1 MLKKLDYYLLKNFFL
16 ALFVVIVAVG
26 LTIIVINAVEEL
38 RDFIDNEVP
47 LISILEYY
55 LYFGGWVIKS
65 FMPMFVLLALL
76 FSVSMLARKN
86 EILAMK
92 ASGVSLQRIVLPFLI
107 ITTLIAAGHFYYNE
121 YIFPPANKKRLEIK
135 EFVIERR
142 SRSNAERVNNIYRQI
157 HPGYFYTVSA
167 FNIARKEGVDFKL
180 YQTADNKLD
189 RIVTGEKLIYDEY
202 LWKVING
209 VERDFSE
216 GGVSSFNEFD
226 TLIIS
231 DIQDVPEDFA
241 KWIGEPEDMGYN
253 ELKGYINL
261 MKRIGGPYARELV
274 DLDFKISYPLAS
286 VIVVLICVPFATVS
300 KRGSIAY
307 SFAAGAL
314 ISLAY
319 FILFKL
325 LQSAGYNEK
334 IPRLLAV
341 WGVNGLFFVIGL
353 ITLYKARK

>member
-1 MLKKLDYYLLKNFFL
+1 MLKKIDYYLLKNFFL
-16 ALFVVIVAVG
+16 ALFVVIIAIG
-26 LTIIVINAVEEL
+26 LTIIVINIVEEL
-38 RDFIDNEVP
+38 RDFIDNKVP

-55 LYFGGWVIKS
+55 VYFGGWVVKS

-92 ASGVSLQRIVLPFLI
+92 ASGISLQRIVLPFLV

-142 SRSNAERVNNIYRQI
+142 SRSNIERINNVYRQI
-157 HPGYFYTVSA
+157 RPGHFYTVSA
-167 FNIARKEGVDFKL
+167 FNVGRKEGVDFKM
-180 YQTADNKLD
+180 YQTDNNKLQ
-189 RIVTGEKLIYDEY
+189 RIVTGEKLIYDEH

-209 VERDFSE
+209 VERDFE
-216 GGVSSFNEFD
+216 GGRASSFIEFD

-231 DIQDVPEDFA
+231 DIEDVPEDFA
-241 KWIGEPEDMGYN
+241 RWIGKPEDMGYD
-253 ELKGYINL
+253 ELKGYIDL
-261 MKRIGGPYARELV
+261 MKRIGGPYAREAV

-286 VIVVLICVPFATVS
+286 VIVVLICVPFATIS

-307 SFAAGAL
+307 SFATGAL
-314 ISLAY
+314 ISLTY

-334 IPRLLAV
+334 IPKEVAV